1 MVVSYIRVR
10 TRTQTFRRG
19 CDDDDEDGDVRYS
32 RPSLSAAPSVT
43 KHARLFA
50 RDEHLIARAAASAR
64 EASLSLYVYIYT
76 RERGLS
82 GIRDSEK
89 REGKEDVEGR

>member
-1 MVVSYIRVR
+1 MVVSYIHVR

-32 RPSLSAAPSVT
+32 RLPLSAAPSVT

-64 EASLSLYVYIYT
+64 GFSFSVRIYIHA
-76 RERGLS
+76 RE
-82 GIRDSEK
+82 DSPE
-89 REGKEDVEGR
+89 